1 MKFGPHYIYQCPNCN
16 NLISRLSLMS
26 GNTFGM
32 KVYSDLKRDIPMI
45 KEFAN
50 LTKNID
56 ERKDTFYNNVMQNDV
71 ECGG

>member
-32 KVYSDLKRDIPMI
+32 KVYSDLKRDIPMM
-45 KEFAN
+45 K
-50 LTKNID
+50 
-56 ERKDTFYNNVMQNDV
+56 
-71 ECGG
+71 